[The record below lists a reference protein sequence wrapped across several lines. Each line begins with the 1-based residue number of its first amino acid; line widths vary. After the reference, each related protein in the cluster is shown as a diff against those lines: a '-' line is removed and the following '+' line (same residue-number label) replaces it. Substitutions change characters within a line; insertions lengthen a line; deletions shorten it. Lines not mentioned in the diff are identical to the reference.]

1 MNYKF
6 KILLILLSSGFFL
19 YFINT
24 TLFPI
29 SEKQND
35 KVSQYWFQQAYFRNE
50 IYLYT
55 DKIKEK
61 RLLYKLK
68 IHSKKLKERN
78 NINSLEYLNLYNE
91 YINQMQQLSRMI
103 LELGVNAQF
112 IMDDI
117 VFIFKNL
124 NISEN
129 DAMLIKR
136 IKLNIESITIIRNT
150 IKQQNEEI
158 NSLKLDV
165 NHKFTEFDNKMH
177 KLSAENNN
185 TIKLIDSIV
194 AELPLVMIIGKIK
207 YSSKYGLKKPDFLL
221 KPIRDYGEKIISLK
235 KDYEKLLSIYKKQIS
250 RERILNQIANYF
262 VYFIFI
268 GLLIYEVVGIKIK
281 Q

>member
-78 NINSLEYLNLYNE
+78 NINSLEYLNL
-91 YINQMQQLSRMI
+91 
-103 LELGVNAQF
+103 
-112 IMDDI
+112 
-117 VFIFKNL
+117 
-124 NISEN
+124 
-129 DAMLIKR
+129 
-136 IKLNIESITIIRNT
+136 
-150 IKQQNEEI
+150 
-158 NSLKLDV
+158 
-165 NHKFTEFDNKMH
+165 
-177 KLSAENNN
+177 
-185 TIKLIDSIV
+185 
-194 AELPLVMIIGKIK
+194 
-207 YSSKYGLKKPDFLL
+207 
-221 KPIRDYGEKIISLK
+221 
-235 KDYEKLLSIYKKQIS
+235 
-250 RERILNQIANYF
+250 
-262 VYFIFI
+262 
-268 GLLIYEVVGIKIK
+268 
-281 Q
+281 